1 MLKMKPILLAVTC
14 TLVFMSIECTP
25 CSRVQ
30 SVDITDGVKY
40 ENSSIVYEGTEYK
53 SGTWYELEE
62 NGTAL
67 VLGCPCIG
75 RKCLHRCCS
84 PGSAF
89 VQGQCAETDASAINP
104 FNPPVYNGK
113 VVSSVQAH
121 QHFFYLYQRPCI
133 DSYLVDSAAAGE
145 ELYIQQNGTLFE
157 VSTGGPIWHDPGS
170 YCVEMYFNEN
180 SSEAGRLVAGVC
192 FEDVV
197 TDDSPV
203 LYTAYAVGLILSVPF
218 LLATFLIYA
227 FIPELRNLHGMCLM
241 AYCGGLIVAYPF
253 LAYLKLHVGRVGVAM
268 TGCLVVAFIVY
279 YAFQTSFFWLNVM
292 CFDIWRTFRSAT
304 PCQMGCSSHLGY
316 RGGSTNKRRERRR
329 FLLYGL
335 YAWGVPLVLTGLTAA
350 MQFSDLPN
358 HIIKPGFGTK
368 RCWFVDWVSDLVYFF
383 TPVLVL
389 VVCNVTFFAVTAHRI
404 RSIRQETAILKG
416 AESSRSDKLKKDK
429 QRYGLYLKLFM
440 VMGVNWSVE
449 LISFAVGGSNWYW
462 IVTDISNIG
471 LGVFVF
477 FIFVWK
483 KKVRNLVQKRFRN
496 IFGLESTESDTRAGK
511 WNTTS
516 TAPTEDT
523 RISSDDSALRLKDMH

>member
-1 MLKMKPILLAVTC
+1 MKLVLVAVSALLV
-14 TLVFMSIECTP
+14 VGIIGGTP
-25 CSRVQ
+25 CTRVR
-30 SVDITDGVKY
+30 SVDITDGVKHP
-40 ENSSIVYEGTEYK
+40 NSSVIYEGVEYK
-53 SGTWYELEE
+53 DGTWYELEE
-62 NGTAL
+62 NGTTL

-75 RKCLHRCCS
+75 RICIHRCCREGTAFFN
-84 PGSAF
+84 GS
-89 VQGQCAETDASAINP
+89 CTETNSSAINP
-104 FNPPVYNGK
+104 FSPPVYNGK
-113 VVSSVQAH
+113 VMSSVVAH
-121 QHFFYLYQRPCI
+121 EQFFYLYSRPCD
-133 DSYLVDSAAAGE
+133 DSYGVDSGAPGE
-145 ELYIQQNGTLFE
+145 ELYIQENGTLYE
-157 VSTGGPIWHDPGS
+157 VAPGGQIWHEPTS
-170 YCVEMYFNEN
+170 YCVEMMFNTDFAEP
-180 SSEAGRLVAGVC
+180 RLVAAVC
-192 FEDVV
+192 FDDVV
-197 TDDSPV
+197 TDDSPII
-203 LYTAYAVGLILSVPF
+203 YTAYAIGLILSVPF

-253 LAYLKLHVGRVGVAM
+253 LAYLKLHIGRVGVEM

-292 CFDIWRTFRSAT
+292 CFDIWRTFRSYKNFVKNN
-304 PCQMGCSSHLGY
+304 SGY

-335 YAWGVPLVLTGLTAA
+335 YAWGVPLILTGITAG
-350 MQFSDLPN
+350 MQFGDLPA

-383 TPVLVL
+383 VPVLIL
-389 VVCNVTFFAVTAHRI
+389 VICNVVFFTVTAYRI

-440 VMGVNWSVE
+440 VMGVNWTVE
-449 LISFAVGGSNWYW
+449 LLSFAIGGSNLYW
-462 IVTDISNIG
+462 IITDISNIG

-477 FIFVWK
+477 LIFVWK
-483 KKVRNLVQKRFRN
+483 KKVRNLVQKRFRSL
-496 IFGLESTESDTRAGK
+496 FGLSPTEHDQRTGK

-523 RISSDDSALRLKDMH
+523 RISTDDSAMRLKDMH